1 MPLQFPTLAE
11 QALTEFRTNP
21 QGASL
26 AGLARKRGATISRQ
40 AFPNASITYTF
51 DDDTSIRTT
60 GVGKSHKAEA
70 LLP

>member
-11 QALTEFRTNP
+11 QVLTEFRTNP

-26 AGLARKRGATISRQ
+26 FALACKRDATVERKG
-40 AFPNASITYTF
+40 FPNASITYTF
-51 DDDTSIRTT
+51 PDDTSIRTS
-60 GVGKSHKAEA
+60 GRGKSHKAEA